1 MPNLVGIGNSQVP
14 TNAMLGGM
22 AYQESNN
29 VVIDSLEPGNLSKI
43 ITSLNAEGNSPRG
56 VFVYNTA
63 NDSDGEHGDID
74 AKINH
79 GKMNHLVPSIEDQ
92 EENFPH

>member
-43 ITSLNAEGNSPRG
+43 ITSLKVSNARRYIKFKSERR
-56 VFVYNTA
+56 
-63 NDSDGEHGDID
+63 
-74 AKINH
+74 K
-79 GKMNHLVPSIEDQ
+79 Q
-92 EENFPH
+92 